1 MTTLQI
7 IFILVAA
14 TTLGA
19 GLMVVTAR
27 NLIHSA
33 LWLVLA
39 LFGVAVLYVLLEA
52 GFLAVV
58 QVMVYIGAIAILI
71 IFGIMLTRKIALDSG
86 PRFNENWGWALFI
99 AVVVFGGLAWM
110 LSTWNGFQA
119 QAPAMG
125 ERFDSLKALG
135 VALVSPDAY
144 VLAFELAS
152 VLLLAALIGSVVIA
166 WDRKSEEAQ

>member
-1 MTTLQI
+1 MTAVQI

-14 TTLGA
+14 MTLGA
-19 GLMVVTAR
+19 GMLVVTAK

-33 LWLVLA
+33 LWLVLS
-39 LFGVAVLYVLLEA
+39 LFGVAILYVLLDA

-71 IFGIMLTRKIALDSG
+71 IFGIMLTRKIAPDSG
-86 PRFNENWGWALFI
+86 PRFTENWGWALVI
-99 AVVVFGGLAWM
+99 AVLAFGGLIWL
-110 LSTWNGFQA
+110 LSNWNGVQA
-119 QAPAMG
+119 APPPIS
-125 ERFDSLKALG
+125 ERFDSLRQLG

-152 VLLLAALIGSVVIA
+152 VLLLAALIGALVIA
-166 WDRKSEEAQ
+166 WERK

>member
-1 MTTLQI
+1 MYMTPVQI

-14 TTLGA
+14 MTLGA

-39 LFGVAVLYVLLEA
+39 LFGVAIFYVLLDA

-71 IFGIMLTRKIALDSG
+71 IFGIMLTRKIAPESG
-86 PRFNENWGWALFI
+86 PRFTENWGWALFV

-110 LSTWNGFQA
+110 LSSWNGFQTPP
-119 QAPAMG
+119 APIS
-125 ERFDSLKALG
+125 ERFDSLRQLG
-135 VALVSPDAY
+135 LALVSPDAF
-144 VLAFELAS
+144 VLPFELAS
-152 VLLLAALIGSVVIA
+152 VLLLAAMIGALVIA
-166 WDRKSEEAQ
+166 WERK

>member
-1 MTTLQI
+1 MTALQI

-19 GLMVVTAR
+19 GLMVVTAK

-71 IFGIMLTRKIALDSG
+71 IFGIMLTHKIAPDGG

-99 AVVVFGGLAWM
+99 AVVVFGGLAWL
-110 LSTWNGFQA
+110 LSSWVGIQA
-119 QAPAMG
+119 QAPAMS

-135 VALVSPDAY
+135 LALVSPDAY

-152 VLLLAALIGSVVIA
+152 VLLLAALIGAVVIA
-166 WDRKSEEAQ
+166 WDRK

>member
-1 MTTLQI
+1 MTALQI

-33 LWLVLA
+33 LWLVMA

-71 IFGIMLTRKIALDSG
+71 IFGIMLTQKIAPNSG
-86 PRFNENWGWALFI
+86 PRFTENWGWALFI
-99 AVVVFGGLAWM
+99 SVVVFGGLAWM
-110 LSTWNGFQA
+110 LSSWEGIQV

-125 ERFDSLKALG
+125 ERFDPLKQLG
-135 VALVSPDAY
+135 VALVSPDGY

-152 VLLLAALIGSVVIA
+152 VLLLAALIGAVVIA
-166 WDRKSEEAQ
+166 WDRK

>member
-1 MTTLQI
+1 MTAVQI

-14 TTLGA
+14 MTLGA
-19 GLMVVTAR
+19 ALMVVTAR

-39 LFGVAVLYVLLEA
+39 LFGVAILYALLQA

-71 IFGIMLTRKIALDSG
+71 IFGIMLTRKIAPDSG
-86 PRFNENWGWALFI
+86 PRFTENWGWALFI
-99 AVVVFGGLAWM
+99 SVVVFGGLAWM
-110 LSTWNGFQA
+110 LSSWSGFQTLP
-119 QAPAMG
+119 APLA
-125 ERFDSLKALG
+125 ERFDALRQLG
-135 VALVSPDAY
+135 VALVSPDGY

-152 VLLLAALIGSVVIA
+152 VLLLAALIGALVIA
-166 WDRKSEEAQ
+166 WERK

>member
-1 MTTLQI
+1 MTALQI

-14 TTLGA
+14 MTLGA

-33 LWLVLA
+33 FWLVLA
-39 LFGVAVLYVLLEA
+39 LFGVAIVFALLQA

-71 IFGIMLTRKIALDSG
+71 IFGIMLTRKIAVDSG
-86 PRFNENWGWALFI
+86 PQVTENWGWALFI
-99 AVVVFGGLAWM
+99 AVVVFGGLTWM
-110 LSTWNGFQA
+110 LSSWSGL
-119 QAPAMG
+119 QAPAAPLSD
-125 ERFDSLKALG
+125 RFDTLRELG

-152 VLLLAALIGSVVIA
+152 VLLLAALIGAVVIA
-166 WDRKSEEAQ
+166 WDRK